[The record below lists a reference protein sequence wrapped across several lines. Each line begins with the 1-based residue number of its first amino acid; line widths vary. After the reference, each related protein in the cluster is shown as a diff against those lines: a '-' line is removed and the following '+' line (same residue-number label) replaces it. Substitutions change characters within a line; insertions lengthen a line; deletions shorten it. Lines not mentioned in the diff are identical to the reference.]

1 MAPPRH
7 VCVTGGGGFIAS
19 WLVKLLLSR
28 GYAVHATLRDP
39 CDPKNAHLMQLD
51 GAAENL
57 RLFKADVLDRA
68 ALASAVEGCEGV
80 FHVASP
86 VPLDKLVDPESEVI
100 VPAVKGTLNI
110 LEVCSTMK
118 VQKVVVVS
126 STATVH
132 FNPNWPQGKPKDE
145 SCWSDKKLWYFLAKT
160 VAEETSWEYAEKTG
174 LDIVTVCP
182 CIVFGPQLQPVVNT
196 TSELLLYV
204 IKGGPNAMNDVTWEI
219 VDVRD
224 VADALLLVYEKPES
238 SGRYISASNY
248 ITTKAMLE
256 LLRKAHPNYNYVK
269 CKTDAEHNSPITPT
283 SSEKLRNLGWK
294 PRKLEE
300 TLLDSIEYYQ
310 KTGLLQD
317 AEGEGY
323 SCHLPEMFSFFHAA
337 E

>member
-68 ALASAVEGCEGV
+68 ALAAAVEGCEGV

-100 VPAVKGTLNI
+100 VPAVKGTSNI

-204 IKGGPNAMNDVTWEI
+204 IKGGPNAMNDVMWEI

-248 ITTKAMLE
+248 ITTKDMLE

-269 CKTDAEHNSPITPT
+269 CKTDGEHNSPITPT